1 MYVYVNIFLIL
12 QAHNKQDF
20 PGWTT
25 IVTCI
30 SHFML
35 VINSSTNMIL
45 YIFLNAAFRK
55 HFMELVGVIGK
66 WICCFRNK
74 ERASVSSKRNV
85 DFLRDEARTNGFL
98 LRFLQFFQFAEHFRR
113 QH

>member
-1 MYVYVNIFLIL
+1 MLIYFLIL

-74 ERASVSSKRNV
+74 ERASVSSKR
-85 DFLRDEARTNGFL
+85 
-98 LRFLQFFQFAEHFRR
+98 RFPLGQGKDKWLPSIYKMFAVY
-113 QH
+113 

>member
-1 MYVYVNIFLIL
+1 MSQELKPIDIIL
-12 QAHNKQDF
+12 FFQYKSQEHNKQDF
-20 PGWTT
+20 PSWTT

-74 ERASVSSKRNV
+74 ERASVS
-85 DFLRDEARTNGFL
+85 L
-98 LRFLQFFQFAEHFRR
+98 
-113 QH
+113 

>member
-1 MYVYVNIFLIL
+1 MLIYFLIL

-74 ERASVSSKRNV
+74 ERASVSSKR
-85 DFLRDEARTNGFL
+85 
-98 LRFLQFFQFAEHFRR
+98 RFPLGQGKWLPCKMFAAFAVY
-113 QH
+113 

>member
-1 MYVYVNIFLIL
+1 MSTGGFTFDLYVYVNILLIL

-85 DFLRDEARTNGFL
+85 DFL
-98 LRFLQFFQFAEHFRR
+98 
-113 QH
+113 